1 MGGFMKLFIALL
13 ATLVAF
19 SAKAED
25 RKLGNVILVEREIP
39 TPFDLCVKNMID
51 KTDKQQPMFYCVI
64 KYTKA
69 AVEMPLGKNAPIN
82 YKDDTCVVRAE
93 VGNGNMMIG
102 FGPNKEPV
110 DFATARAC
118 LQKGLTAHG
127 RVLVNVMTVE

>member
-1 MGGFMKLFIALL
+1 MKLFIALL

-19 SAKAED
+19 SAKAAD

-39 TPFDLCVKNMID
+39 SAFDLCVKNMID
-51 KTDKQQPMFYCVI
+51 KTDKKQPMFYCVI

-69 AVEMPLGKNAPIN
+69 NMEMPIGKNSPVT
-82 YKDDTCVVRAE
+82 YTDDTCIVRSE
-93 VGNGNMMIG
+93 VGNGNLMIG

-110 DFATARAC
+110 DFDTARAC